1 MDAWRVLSAC
11 GRPGDAGVAPTGVD
25 ASSRSV
31 KDMRMRFGLRLPS
44 YAWPD
49 GTYEQVRQ
57 LGAYAR
63 RAEEVGFDSLWVIEH
78 LLAAPALYAVA
89 WHDPL
94 AVLAHVAAVTER
106 ARLGTAIL
114 VLPLRH
120 PSIVAREVISL
131 DYLSGGRFILGVG
144 TGWDEREFATVGV
157 PLKERGARLDEGL
170 EVIRRLLTEE
180 SVTHHGRFYHLD
192 EVTMEPRPPKM
203 PEVWIAG
210 GTLGHA
216 PETPDKPFIATKVL
230 QRIGR
235 ADGWMSRSSGSDA
248 ESVKADWVVV
258 QDYLR
263 SIGRDPRTL
272 TFAQTQFVHISEAPT
287 REQAIA
293 EQGPLFARVM
303 GTHRS
308 FDDLA
313 ASYLLGT
320 VDDIQRRVADLAAI
334 GLQELLL
341 TPVTDDPRQLD
352 LLATHVVAP
361 FR

>member
-1 MDAWRVLSAC
+1 M
-11 GRPGDAGVAPTGVD
+11 
-25 ASSRSV
+25 
-31 KDMRMRFGLRLPS
+31 KFGLRLPS

-49 GTYEQVRQ
+49 ATYEQVGR

-63 RAEEVGFDSLWVIEH
+63 RAEDVGFDSLWVIEH
-78 LLAAPALYAVA
+78 LLASPALYAVA

-106 ARLGTAIL
+106 VRLGTAIL

-120 PSIVAREVISL
+120 PAIVAREVITL
-131 DYLSGGRFILGVG
+131 DFLSGGRFILGVG
-144 TGWDEREFATVGV
+144 TGWDELEFATVGV

-170 EVIRRLLTEE
+170 EVIRRLLGEE
-180 SVTHHGRFYHLD
+180 SVTHHGRFYDLED
-192 EVTMEPRPPKM
+192 VSMAPRPPQV
-203 PEVWIAG
+203 PPVWIAG
-210 GTLGHA
+210 GSLGHA
-216 PETPDKPFIATKVL
+216 PETPDKPYIAPKVL
-230 QRIGR
+230 ERIGR

-248 ESVKADWVVV
+248 GMVKADWIVV
-258 QDYLR
+258 QEYLR
-263 SIGRDPRTL
+263 GIGRDPRTL
-272 TFAQTQFVHISEAPT
+272 TFAHTQFVHISEAPT
-287 REQAIA
+287 REEAIA
-293 EQGPLFARVM
+293 EQGPCFARVM

-320 VDDIQRRVADLAAI
+320 IDDIQRRIADLAAV
-334 GLQELLL
+334 GLQEIIL

>member
-1 MDAWRVLSAC
+1 
-11 GRPGDAGVAPTGVD
+11 
-25 ASSRSV
+25 
-31 KDMRMRFGLRLPS
+31 MRFGLRLPS

-49 GTYEQVRQ
+49 ATYDQVRR

-63 RAEEVGFDSLWVIEH
+63 HAEEVGFDSLWVIEH
-78 LLAAPALYAVA
+78 LLVSPALYAVA
-89 WHDPL
+89 WHDPF

-106 ARLGTAIL
+106 VRLGTAIL

-120 PSIVAREVISL
+120 PAIVAREVISL
-131 DYLSGGRFILGVG
+131 DFLSGGRFILGVG
-144 TGWDEREFATVGV
+144 TGWEEREFAAVGV

-170 EVIRRLLTEE
+170 EVIRRLLSEE
-180 SVTHHGRFYHLD
+180 AVTHHGRFYHLD
-192 EVTMEPRPPKM
+192 EVSMAPRPPRL

-210 GTLGHA
+210 GSLGHA
-216 PETPDKPFIATKVL
+216 PETPDKPFIAPTVL
-230 QRIGR
+230 ARIGR

-248 ESVKADWVVV
+248 ESVKADWVAV

-263 SIGRDPRTL
+263 GIGRDPGTL
-272 TFAQTQFVHISEAPT
+272 TFAQTQFVHVSEAAT
-287 REQAIA
+287 REAAIA

-303 GTHRS
+303 GDHRT

-320 VDDIQRRVADLAAI
+320 IDDIQRRIADLAAV
-334 GLQELLL
+334 GLQELLV

-352 LLATHVVAP
+352 LLARHLVTP
-361 FR
+361 FKD